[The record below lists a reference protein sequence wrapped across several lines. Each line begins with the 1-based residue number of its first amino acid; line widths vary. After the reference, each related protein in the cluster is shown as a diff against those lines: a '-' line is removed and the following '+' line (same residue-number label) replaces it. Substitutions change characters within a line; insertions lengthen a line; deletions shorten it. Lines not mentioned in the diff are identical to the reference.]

1 MAQRADDIR
10 HDIEQTR
17 AAMTA
22 KLVILEDRVQE
33 TAAGVQVSVEKIVED
48 VGGVV
53 KDVGG
58 IVENVKATVDTTLAA
73 VRQGVAGTQAS
84 VEEMMKDVGGM
95 VKDVGGMVKDV
106 KATVDTTLA
115 AVRQGVAG
123 TQASVGEMVEH
134 VKGTVEETVATVQR
148 TFDLPSQT
156 AHHPWPMVGG
166 AVLAGYMLG
175 RWGGG
180 HPSAAGPTAERATAA
195 SRAGSP
201 PASRA
206 SSARPQPQQGRGS
219 GILEQFHDEI
229 AGLKSV
235 AVGAVMSTLSAMFQ
249 QAMPTLAPHIES
261 AMAKGSAQRS
271 ESPALHPASLSGAA
285 LNGVSS

>member
-10 HDIEQTR
+10 HDIEHTR
-17 AAMTA
+17 AAMTQ
-22 KLVILEDRVQE
+22 KVTILEERVQE
-33 TAAGVQVSVEKIVED
+33 TAAGVQVSVEKIVE
-48 VGGVV
+48 
-53 KDVGG
+53 DVGG

-73 VRQGVAGTQAS
+73 VRQGAAGTQAS
-84 VEEMMKDVGGM
+84 VEEM
-95 VKDVGGMVKDV
+95 VKDIGGMVKDV

-134 VKGTVEETVATVQR
+134 VKGTVGETVATVKR

-156 AHHPWPMVGG
+156 EQHPWPMVGG
-166 AVLAGYMLG
+166 AVLVGYMLSK
-175 RWGGG
+175 WGGG
-180 HPSAAGPTAERATAA
+180 HSSAAGPTAQRATEA
-195 SRAGSP
+195 SRSESP

-206 SSARPQPQQGRGS
+206 SSAHAQPQQGIGS
-219 GILEQFHDEI
+219 GILDQFKDEI

-249 QAMPTLAPHIES
+249 QAMPTLAPHIKS
-261 AMAKGSAQRS
+261 AMTKVSAQLS
-271 ESPALHPASLSGAA
+271 DSPAPQLASMSSASANGARP
-285 LNGVSS
+285 